1 MSSIKNQYVGTFK
14 FKPVTQYKSP
24 VTGKYFTKDELVE
37 LNAEIKH
44 EQEKKYKKSKLS
56 PLQYKTWLEVND
68 YDYDSSSE

>member
-1 MSSIKNQYVGTFK
+1 MKKQYIGTFK

-24 VTGKYFTKDELVE
+24 VTGKFYTKDELIK

-44 EQEKKYKKSKLS
+44 KQEKKYKKSKLS

-68 YDYDSSSE
+68 YDSDSSLE